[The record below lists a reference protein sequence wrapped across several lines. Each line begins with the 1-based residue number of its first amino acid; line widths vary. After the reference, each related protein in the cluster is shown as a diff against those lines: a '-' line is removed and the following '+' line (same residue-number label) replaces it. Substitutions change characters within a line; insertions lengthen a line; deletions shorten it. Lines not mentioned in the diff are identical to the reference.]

1 MKMPFNW
8 FDVLLVIVLF
18 IGLHRGRKRGMSE
31 ELISLLKWL
40 AIVIGCAFAYRP
52 IGTAIANSPVFG
64 LLSGYLMAYFAAALL
79 IAVGFAA
86 LKRAVGG
93 KLLGSDVFGRSEFY
107 LGMLAGMVRFSCML
121 IACLALLNARSYTA
135 GEIQSDIAVQND
147 LYGSTFFPKL
157 YTVQAQVFDRSL
169 TGPWIRQNLGMLLI
183 TPTAPEHKQI
193 KQKEFAVP

>member
-86 LKRAVGG
+86 LKKAVGG

-135 GEIQSDIAVQND
+135 SEIQSDIAVQND

>member
-1 MKMPFNW
+1 MKLPFNW

-40 AIVIGCAFAYRP
+40 AIVIGGAFAYRP
-52 IGTAIANSPVFG
+52 IGAAIANSPVFG

-86 LKRAVGG
+86 LKKAVGG
-93 KLLGSDVFGRSEFY
+93 KLVGSDVFGRSEFY
-107 LGMLAGMVRFSCML
+107 LGMMAGMVRFSCML

-183 TPTAPEHKQI
+183 APTAPEHKQI

>member
-52 IGTAIANSPVFG
+52 IGAAIANSPVFG

-135 GEIQSDIAVQND
+135 SEIQSDIAVQND

>member
-1 MKMPFNW
+1 MKLPFNW
-8 FDVLLVIVLF
+8 FDVVLVLVLCLG
-18 IGLHRGRKRGMSE
+18 IHRGRKRGMSE
-31 ELISLLKWL
+31 ELISLFKWL
-40 AIVIGCAFAYRP
+40 AIVFGCAFAYRP
-52 IGTAIANSPVFG
+52 LGTAIANSPVFG

-79 IAVGFAA
+79 IAIGFAA
-86 LKRAVGG
+86 MKKAVGG

-121 IACLALLNARSYTA
+121 IVGLALLNARSYTSV
-135 GEIQSDIAVQND
+135 EVQSDIAQQND
-147 LYGSTFFPKL
+147 LYGSNFFPKL

-169 TGPWIRQNLGMLLI
+169 TGPWIKQNLGMLLI